1 VGRELSLVAV
11 KERDCQAFK
20 ENAKFPAAISMLTKP
35 LNGHPISS
43 SNFHHLRRHPTTLDH
58 KEEEGKQGTTDIC
71 NAISSSAR
79 YNSQSIRQQQQQ
91 QREQRNYI
99 LFVPFAVQSTPPT
112 ALSQLVTCVQ
122 SN

>member
-11 KERDCQAFK
+11 KERDCQAFT

-43 SNFHHLRRHPTTLDH
+43 SNFHHLRRHPTTLNH
-58 KEEEGKQGTTDIC
+58 KEEEGKKGTTDIC
-71 NAISSSAR
+71 NATSSSAR

-91 QREQRNYI
+91 QREQRNYS
-99 LFVPFAVQSTPPT
+99 LC
-112 ALSQLVTCVQ
+112 LSL
-122 SN
+122 SNQPRPRR